1 LKNHKKNEKDANRQ
15 EKKFFPFVLA
25 PELETISFLFFCS
38 VPFCQNQRAAKKQKS
53 KKKTSARRKQC
64 QRQTVLKKLIIFD

>member
-53 KKKTSARRKQC
+53 KKKNFRSAEAMPAPDRA
-64 QRQTVLKKLIIFD
+64 